1 MLYQLYETQRSLM
14 EPFADFAQAA
24 AKLYSNPLSPFGQ
37 NQLSQ
42 RISASYDLLHRLGKD
57 YEKPAFGISTV
68 NVDGV
73 DVAINERIEVNKPF
87 CELRRFKRFSDDIN
101 TLAKLKDQPVVLVVA
116 PLSGHYATLLRDTV
130 KTMLKDHKVYIT
142 D

>member
-73 DVAINERIEVNKPF
+73 DVAINERIEGN
-87 CELRRFKRFSDDIN
+87 
-101 TLAKLKDQPVVLVVA
+101 
-116 PLSGHYATLLRDTV
+116 
-130 KTMLKDHKVYIT
+130 
-142 D
+142 